1 MPHTLSNKRQTIRQ
15 VMSGRVSEYICMS
28 DSMPEYMSDKMS
40 EYVSVSNKMSNGMS
54 CRNIYY
60 GGGSQQFCLRVSLWG
75 ATNLHAHTHT
85 YMIYD
90 IYIYSTATSGN
101 NNAPCFSNSGSNPFQ
116 PVPTNYSQHCCGT
129 FGGRYSSFTSM
140 SSPGIPNGSLWLPGQ
155 STHGENTWDF
165 FCSRKWP
172 SRPIEMRRINK

>member
-15 VMSGRVSEYICMS
+15 VMSCRVSEYIWMS

-54 CRNIYY
+54 CRNIYIY
-60 GGGSQQFCLRVSLWG
+60 TMEGGHSNSVSECLCGV
-75 ATNLHAHTHT
+75 LHV
-85 YMIYD
+85 YIYV
-90 IYIYSTATSGN
+90 YIYSTATSGN

-116 PVPTNYSQHCCGT
+116 PVPSNYSQHCCGT

-155 STHGENTWDF
+155 STHGGNTWDF
-165 FCSRKWP
+165 FW
-172 SRPIEMRRINK
+172 

>member
-60 GGGSQQFCLRVSLWG
+60 GGGHSNSVSECLCGVLPVDL
-75 ATNLHAHTHT
+75 NLHAHTH
-85 YMIYD
+85 IY

-116 PVPTNYSQHCCGT
+116 PVPSTYSCGT

-155 STHGENTWDF
+155 STHGEKTWDF
-165 FCSRKWP
+165 FVAANGQAGQSKWEK
-172 SRPIEMRRINK
+172 STSEV